1 MKNNVSSLYVF
12 FYITIKMRKNRF
24 LVSLSSLPLDFIGL
38 CANLHLYLEIVSEK
52 VSKVNRY

>member
-24 LVSLSSLPLDFIGL
+24 LVSLSSLPLDLLVYAQIFIFISK
-38 CANLHLYLEIVSEK
+38 LYQRKYLK
-52 VSKVNRY
+52 